1 MIYTVS
7 TVFVAAI
14 VSASLFSLL
23 LPVSE
28 ARGQIPGIT
37 IVSGTYTNED
47 AGVEITFP
55 EGWEGAAIS
64 TEFGLIVSVAEGG
77 MTNENPTHMMG
88 LMIMDKSEVESAPTD
103 PSEFSMEGESTCGTP
118 ATSSIQVSGVAATQI
133 IVECTESGQ
142 TMKAKMVTLQTDT
155 RWISAMFMAPAAEF
169 DSSVSAFNT
178 ALNTLEV
185 TGATSM
191 GTTTGVN
198 LGLQLR
204 AQSVM
209 LAGENLQVDVR
220 TSSTIS
226 EFRLNEQTKTLTFKA
241 DGQTGTEGTTEIAI
255 GTMLNGPYTVTID
268 GESTTDFEVEGTGA
282 NAVMTIT
289 YTHSVH
295 DIAVT
300 GASVVPEFP
309 FAVLGAIAAVIGIV
323 AVIGR
328 TKLFANR
335 TY

>member
-1 MIYTVS
+1 
-7 TVFVAAI
+7 
-14 VSASLFSLL
+14 
-23 LPVSE
+23 
-28 ARGQIPGIT
+28 
-37 IVSGTYTNED
+37 
-47 AGVEITFP
+47 
-55 EGWEGAAIS
+55 
-64 TEFGLIVSVAEGG
+64 
-77 MTNENPTHMMG
+77 
-88 LMIMDKSEVESAPTD
+88 
-103 PSEFSMEGESTCGTP
+103 
-118 ATSSIQVSGVAATQI
+118 
-133 IVECTESGQ
+133 
-142 TMKAKMVTLQTDT
+142 
-155 RWISAMFMAPAAEF
+155 MFMAPAAEF